1 MQHSLLILICKVVFD
16 PYSWLAHTVLP
27 TLVFSSWKDHDPYSW
42 LAHTVLPALV
52 FSSWKDHTCIWAS
65 ATPVLPVLMFFI
77 SILLGLLL
85 PVIQISIRSSCLQQT
100 SLTTQLT
107 RDIRSLSITS
117 PYFHPLSSLR
127 LYKMCLVSLYLL
139 HLIPL

>member
-1 MQHSLLILICKVVFD
+1 MQHSLLILTCKVVFD
-16 PYSWLAHTVLP
+16 PC
-27 TLVFSSWKDHDPYSW
+27 SW

-77 SILLGLLL
+77 SILLDLLL
-85 PVIQISIRSSCLQQT
+85 PVIQISIHSSCLQQS